1 MFKVVL
7 STSKK
12 NKLEAGWTQFFFT
25 GFDLTG
31 ESVLGETLPNN
42 IFGYGEAHMLH
53 VIATQSIPPMVF

>member
-1 MFKVVL
+1 MN
-7 STSKK
+7 SI
-12 NKLEAGWTQFFFT
+12 FFT